1 MALQQ
6 SPFSQHYILFG
17 YDNSPNL
24 ARDIAIVNE
33 LAGCAS
39 RNRNDA
45 IPTSASKLD
54 GSGTAMESRRSAPS
68 DVTVSAL
75 GVRCRGDGR
84 HTTHRSRE
92 GGKLWALVSDA
103 GVSGGPVDFEIAS
116 KGKRCQ
122 RPRSRRIAAGLMAG
136 YTYCCTAS
144 DNESSICPMLY
155 LKGSTPG
162 GTRTPDARLRT
173 PPLYPLSYRGMMR

>member
-6 SPFSQHYILFG
+6 SHFSQHYILIG

-45 IPTSASKLD
+45 IRAPAPKLD
-54 GSGTAMESRRSAPS
+54 GSGTAMESRRLAPS

-75 GVRCRGDGR
+75 GMRCRGDGR
-84 HTTHRSRE
+84 HTTRRSRE

-116 KGKRCQ
+116 KGKRCL

-144 DNESSICPMLY
+144 DNESSNCPILY
-155 LKGSTPG
+155 LKGVPLEG
-162 GTRTPDARLRT
+162 LEPPTRDLGRRRSIL
-173 PPLYPLSYRGMMR
+173 